1 MEQKG
6 EGEQIIREHEEAGR
20 TGPFI
25 HSLIHS
31 FMHLPGQVQQTL
43 PLLLASML
51 FPFCP
56 LSSHSSLRELLIG

>member
-31 FMHLPGQVQQTL
+31 FMHLPGQVQQTQWL
-43 PLLLASML
+43 EPQHRRGLEGTLGHGA
-51 FPFCP
+51 
-56 LSSHSSLRELLIG
+56 